1 MQKSVLLDDTASQ
14 DGVAVVL
21 DDTASQDGVAVVR
34 IERPSCRAGS
44 KPTPVLYSGGPE
56 FKSRAT
62 D

>member
-1 MQKSVLLDDTASQ
+1 MQKSVL
-14 DGVAVVL
+14 L

-34 IERPSCRAGS
+34 IERPSCRVGS